1 MKPEGRKPYK
11 QHTAK
16 HHVTKK
22 DGRGW
27 WEGEIEPN
35 KARARREAEKEI
47 EQIMQDT
54 LEEELNR
61 FIEERKRYFM
71 VVDTDSEEDI
81 QSLHDVLKEE
91 GLEMSKGELKI
102 RALIMQGKL
111 KEKIDEY
118 TKRKN

>member
-16 HHVTKK
+16 HHVRKYEGK
-22 DGRGW
+22 GW
-27 WEGEIEPN
+27 WEDEICPN
-35 KARARREAEKEI
+35 SVKAKREAEKEM
-47 EQIMQDT
+47 EEEFQRL
-54 LEEELNR
+54 LEEELNN
-61 FIEERKRYFM
+61 FIEERKQYFM